1 METKN
6 SNCCIEKC
14 SNQSF
19 GMNIFKPNIWVN
31 IFRPKYGVK
40 ISKPKYWSG
49 NIQTNVL
56 TGKYSDQNVAWKYSD
71 QNFGM
76 KIFIPVSCAYIGL
89 NIQVVP
95 HARRSLGVCV
105 ITDSCTSNIH
115 S

>member
-1 METKN
+1 
-6 SNCCIEKC
+6 
-14 SNQSF
+14 
-19 GMNIFKPNIWVN
+19 
-31 IFRPKYGVK
+31 
-40 ISKPKYWSG
+40 
-49 NIQTNVL
+49 
-56 TGKYSDQNVAWKYSD
+56 
-71 QNFGM
+71 M